1 MGSGGWKML
10 EKFFFT
16 EANKSKYSSNLND
29 IFKSK
34 KETLWHSSHKGD
46 NFQIFYYLIS

>member
-1 MGSGGWKML
+1 ML

-16 EANKSKYSSNLND
+16 EANKSKYSSNLKD

-34 KETLWHSSHKGD
+34 KETLWLSSHKGD
-46 NFQIFYYLIS
+46 NFQIFNYLIS